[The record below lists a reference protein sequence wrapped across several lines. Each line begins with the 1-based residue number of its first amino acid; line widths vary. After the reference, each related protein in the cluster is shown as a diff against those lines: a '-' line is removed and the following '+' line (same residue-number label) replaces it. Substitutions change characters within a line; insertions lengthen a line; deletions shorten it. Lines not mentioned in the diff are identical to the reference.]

1 MNESGSSGL
10 FSRSR
15 VTQSFMYAVT
25 PHRSRYSSASSEP
38 ASAVVGA
45 CRARAA
51 RHMPG
56 GILALRARPRAL
68 ATSFTLHKQQ
78 TVSPGIKLRPNEP
91 HTLRTAKHTLSPAA
105 RPDEVPWVRPHS
117 RHTYLPQSPP
127 TRCAT
132 PALPAHAARPRSM
145 PASPPSRVPSDHLP
159 AGRHTWHTWHIPC
172 HHLARGPAHTAQPR
186 ARLTRASVVASPST
200 ACAAPGCRRG
210 RCTWF
215 AACGAGPRG

>member
-127 TRCAT
+127 TLLYALRYSSAPCACGT
-132 PALPAHAARPRSM
+132 SPLHARLAALARAVRPPTCRPPYLPSLPDPAHP
-145 PASPPSRVPSDHLP
+145 
-159 AGRHTWHTWHIPC
+159 G
-172 HHLARGPAHTAQPR
+172 HTAHPR
-186 ARLTRASVVASPST
+186 TRLLSRASVVASPST

-215 AACGAGPRG
+215 AACGAGPKG

>member
-1 MNESGSSGL
+1 LDRRGEADRPKGPCFPHSTAPMNESGSSGL

-145 PASPPSRVPSDHLP
+145 PASPPSRAPSDHLP
-159 AGRHTWHTWHIPC
+159 AGRHTCHPCQTRHT
-172 HHLARGPAHTAQPR
+172 LGT
-186 ARLTRASVVASPST
+186 RLTRAHGSS
-200 ACAAPGCRRG
+200 AAHR
-210 RCTWF
+210 W
-215 AACGAGPRG
+215 